1 MSTRF
6 LITVSEEWAV
16 TISCDAMG
24 ADTIL
29 ASRRMRRV
37 PDGQS
42 GFLPLP
48 PEDELPEQDG
58 SALRLSAGDVQTIMS
73 VHRRIT
79 ERRPDAQIEW
89 FGRYLFEALIGPRTW
104 AVIREAVAETR
115 ATTVELALACHPD
128 DRDFHRLNWEM
139 MHDGLRFIAAGAD
152 VAGHAVPVAI
162 TRVMAGTSAT
172 LRAVGS
178 PPKVLFVIGASLT
191 DPRISPG
198 AEYLGLLRQVRQD
211 RMSVNARLLENAT
224 PRRLKAVMQK
234 FRPDV
239 VHFIAHG
246 QVASGH
252 GYLELVAD
260 DDDLTGDPRRFAD
273 QLLSYLEVDGEF
285 PPVVVLSACSSAAVD
300 GYTMES
306 RLLGGNEIAP
316 LAAELVRGK
325 VPVVL
330 GMAGEVSDHSC
341 RLFTRAFGAALVRGL
356 SLVEA
361 TAIARRVVFDEG
373 SAPTRSA
380 DWALP
385 AVFLSAS
392 VDPALLC
399 RERASDDPASWIANY
414 ITAYRL
420 ERQPAFCN
428 RQNFFQSYFD
438 LFEQTAKGVVGAYAT
453 DQQLGLGRT
462 RLLEE
467 LAIQAIRDGN
477 IPVLVRSDTG
487 ESDPPATLPEF
498 AQLMYSATLDVRDAL
513 EMTPQTVSQLSLLG
527 ELGCAAAQR
536 PEIDERV
543 RAHLVGRREVKGKAV
558 RRALQVDL
566 AALARD
572 ARDAHGFIRSRAGR
586 VIVLLDDVD
595 RYGELAVILFDEM
608 LDGFGLGTATLP
620 IPVVV
625 TFSLGGQL
633 DQYLRRLVEGR
644 SAKPW
649 LDLQPLYAFQPD
661 GEDLM
666 AYGLVLLHPVEGRV
680 VQGRAERSW
689 AFNPAATAE
698 LREKWVGGFRRNLG
712 GRPIRLT
719 SEVMTTLV
727 DMACEDAFL
736 LAADDEKRLHQV
748 LAQMRDAT

>member
-6 LITVSEEWAV
+6 LITVTSEWTV
-16 TISCDAMG
+16 TVSCDAMSAG
-24 ADTIL
+24 MVLT
-29 ASRRMRRV
+29 SRQMCRV
-37 PDGQS
+37 HDGQS
-42 GFLPLP
+42 CFLPLP
-48 PEDELPEQDG
+48 PEDELPGLD
-58 SALRLSAGDVQTIMS
+58 APHYKLCAGDVPTLVS

-79 ERRPDAQIEW
+79 ERRPDAQIEV
-89 FGRYLFEALIGPRTW
+89 FGHYLFDALIGSSAW
-104 AVIREAVAETR
+104 AAIREAATR
-115 ATTVELALACHPD
+115 VSAATIELALACDPD
-128 DRDFHRLNWEM
+128 DKDFHRLNWEM
-139 MHDGLRFIAAGAD
+139 MHDGLRFIAAGAE
-152 VAGHAVPVAI
+152 VGGRTIPVAI

-172 LRAVGS
+172 LRHVGS
-178 PPKVLFVIGASLT
+178 PPRVLFVVGASLT

-211 RMSVNARLLENAT
+211 RMSVHARLLENAT
-224 PRRLKAVMQK
+224 PRRLKTVMRT

-239 VHFIAHG
+239 VHFVAHG
-246 QVASGH
+246 HVVSGR
-252 GYLELVAD
+252 GYLELVTD
-260 DDDLTGDPRRFAD
+260 EDDLTGDPRRSAD
-273 QLLSYLEVDGEF
+273 QLLSYLEADGGF

-300 GYTMES
+300 GRTAGS
-306 RLLGGNEIAP
+306 RLLGGHEIAP
-316 LAAELVRGK
+316 LAAELVRGR

-330 GMAGEVSDHSC
+330 GMAGDVSDHAC

-373 SAPTRSA
+373 PSPHRST

-392 VDPALLC
+392 VDPDLLR
-399 RERASDDPASWIANY
+399 RERTTNDPASWIANY

-438 LFEQTAKGVVGAYAT
+438 LFEQDSKGVAGAYAT
-453 DQQLGLGRT
+453 DQEIGLGRT

-477 IPVLVRSDTG
+477 VPVLVRSEG
-487 ESDPPATLPEF
+487 GGADPPATLPEF
-498 AQLMYSATLDVRDAL
+498 AQTMYTSTLDVRDAL
-513 EMTPQTVSQLSLLG
+513 EMSPPAVSQLSLLS
-527 ELGCAAAQR
+527 EFGCAAAER
-536 PEIDERV
+536 PEIDLMV
-543 RAHLVGRREVKGKAV
+543 RAYLLARREVTGKAV

-566 AALARD
+566 AELAGD
-572 ARDAHGFIRSRAGR
+572 AHDSHGFIKGSAGR

-595 RYGELAVILFDEM
+595 RYGELAVRLFDEM
-608 LDGFGLGTATLP
+608 LDGFGFGTATLP
-620 IPVVV
+620 IPVLV
-625 TFSLGGQL
+625 TLSLGGQL

-644 SAKPW
+644 NAKPW
-649 LDLQPLYAFQPD
+649 LNLQPLDAFQP

-666 AYGLVLLHPVEGRV
+666 AYEMVLLHPVEGRV
-680 VQGRAERSW
+680 VLGRAERSW

-698 LREKWVGGFRRNLG
+698 LREKWVGKFRKHVG
-712 GRPIRLT
+712 GRPVKLIGD
-719 SEVMTTLV
+719 VMTALV
-727 DMACEDAFL
+727 DIACDDAFL
-736 LAADDEKRLHQV
+736 LAADDENRLQQV